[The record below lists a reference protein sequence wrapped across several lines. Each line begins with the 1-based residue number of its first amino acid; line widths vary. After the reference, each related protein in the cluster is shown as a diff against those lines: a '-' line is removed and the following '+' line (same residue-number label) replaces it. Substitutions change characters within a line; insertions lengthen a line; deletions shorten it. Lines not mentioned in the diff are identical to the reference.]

1 LEVTVEIVPIFEN
14 FPYVRIVELEDNLE
28 DISDLFEV
36 KNHPRTHKNDHCD
49 EYAKFDGAYSNLVGK
64 HLRKSVLKILVNFDF
79 G

>member
-1 LEVTVEIVPIFEN
+1 VTVEIVPIFED
-14 FPYVRIVELEDNLE
+14 FSYIRIVELEDNLK

-36 KNHPRTHKNDHCD
+36 KNHPRTYKDDHHD
-49 EYAKFDGAYSNLVGK
+49 EYTKFNGAYSDLVGK